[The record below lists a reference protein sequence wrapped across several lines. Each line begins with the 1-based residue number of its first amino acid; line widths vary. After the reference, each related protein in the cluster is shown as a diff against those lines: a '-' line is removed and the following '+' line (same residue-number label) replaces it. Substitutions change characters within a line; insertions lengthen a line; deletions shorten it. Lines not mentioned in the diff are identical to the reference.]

1 MFNFIDENRDA
12 SPNHHSTSSISSHQ
26 SSSSSSSSPI
36 IQRKSNTNPQ
46 IDRLPILTRNN
57 YYMKPTLSELKS
69 LFNDKGQCILKQF
82 TVGHEIYGS
91 VTFYGQID
99 VAGLNLDE
107 ISK

>member
-1 MFNFIDENRDA
+1 V
-12 SPNHHSTSSISSHQ
+12 SPNHHSTSSISSQ
-26 SSSSSSSSPI
+26 QSSSPI
-36 IQRKSNTNPQ
+36 IQRKSNNNPQ
-46 IDRLPILTRNN
+46 TYRFPILTRNN

>member
-1 MFNFIDENRDA
+1 M
-12 SPNHHSTSSISSHQ
+12 
-26 SSSSSSSSPI
+26 
-36 IQRKSNTNPQ
+36 IQRKLNNHSENY
-46 IDRLPILTRNN
+46 RLPILTRDN

-91 VTFYGQID
+91 VTFYGQFN
-99 VAGLNLDE
+99 VAGLNLDG

>member
-1 MFNFIDENRDA
+1 LFLFDFIDGNRDV
-12 SPNHHSTSSISSHQ
+12 SPDHHSTSSISSQ
-26 SSSSSSSSPI
+26 QSSSPI
-36 IQRKSNTNPQ
+36 IERKSNNIPQ
-46 IDRLPILTRNN
+46 TYRLPILTRKN
-57 YYMKPTLSELKS
+57 YYMKPTLPELKS